1 VRWLRLARGGVT
13 RAAVGTVTAACLAS
27 CSSAVST
34 GGESGSGP
42 TGTAAAALA
51 TSIDTS
57 DGTWAT
63 VAMGHL
69 DQPDDT
75 FWQLLHR
82 AAGAT
87 DWTDQV
93 QVTAVAT
100 NGGLVMA
107 SPEGRSL
114 TVGVRPYDLLTFS
127 PLVAT
132 ADGGRSWS
140 NGLLPGGLVSE
151 PNALAVS
158 TQGQALAITGKDG
171 GRDSQSVLA
180 SPSLNNW
187 TTLVTGDVVASST
200 AGQECAV
207 GGLTAV
213 AYAGTDPVVGARCNR
228 AGVVGLFE
236 DRGGVWTLAGP
247 SLPPA
252 MAQDQVAVTS
262 VQTAGDGLSGL
273 LSTSGPG
280 GATVMVASTADR
292 GRSWQLSQPLPVA
305 VSERLASVGPTGN
318 GGFFVLLSTPSGQER
333 AAAMEA
339 DHTSWTQL
347 PPLPAGTA
355 TLAFGPGTTVEAL
368 AVDASTLT
376 VWNLGGTG
384 SWQKG
389 QVMAVSI
396 EYGSSS

>member
-1 VRWLRLARGGVT
+1 VRWLRLARGGLA
-13 RAAVGTVTAACLAS
+13 RAAAGALTAACLAS

-34 GGESGSGP
+34 SSQSGSGP
-42 TGTAAAALA
+42 SPTAAAPLA
-51 TSIDTS
+51 TSINTS
-57 DGTWAT
+57 NGTWAT

-69 DQPDDT
+69 DQPQNT

-82 AAGAT
+82 AAGASN
-87 DWTDQV
+87 WTDQV

-140 NGLLPGGLVSE
+140 SGLLPGGLVPA
-151 PNALAVS
+151 PNSLAVS
-158 TQGQALAITGKDG
+158 TQGEALAITGKDG
-171 GRDSQSVLA
+171 ESDAQSVLT

-187 TTLVTGDVVASST
+187 TTLVTGDAVAAST
-200 AGQECAV
+200 AGKECGV

-213 AYAGTDPVVGARCNR
+213 AYAGADPVIGTRCNR
-228 AGVVGLFE
+228 DGVAGLFE
-236 DRGGVWTLAGP
+236 DRGGTWTLAGP
-247 SLPPA
+247 SLPPSVA
-252 MAQDQVAVTS
+252 RDQIVVTS
-262 VQTAGDGLSGL
+262 LQATAAGLAGL

-280 GATVMVASTADR
+280 GATVMAASTADG

-305 VSERLASVGPTGN
+305 ASERLASVGPAGN
-318 GGFFVLLSTPSGQER
+318 GGFFVLLSTPSGSER
-333 AAAMEA
+333 AAVMQGGHMGWA
-339 DHTSWTQL
+339 QL

-368 AVDASTLT
+368 AVDTSTLT
-376 VWNLGGTG
+376 VWTLGGTG

>member
-1 VRWLRLARGGVT
+1 VRWLAFARVGVA
-13 RAAVGTVTAACLAS
+13 RAAVGAVTAAVLAS
-27 CSSAVST
+27 CSSTVATSS
-34 GGESGSGP
+34 ESSSSSGS
-42 TGTAAAALA
+42 AAAPLA
-51 TSIDTS
+51 TSMATT

-69 DQPDDT
+69 DDPDNT
-75 FWQLLHR
+75 FWQLFHR
-82 AAGAT
+82 PAGAT
-87 DWTDQV
+87 SWTDQV

-107 SPEGRSL
+107 SPDGTSL
-114 TVGVRPYDLLTFS
+114 TVGVRPYDNLTFS

-140 NGLLPGGLVSE
+140 NGLLPGGLVSQ

-158 TQGQALAITGKDG
+158 TQGQALAITGTDG

-180 SPSLNNW
+180 SSSLNNW
-187 TTLVTGDVVASST
+187 TTLVTGDAVASST

-213 AYAGTDPVVGARCNR
+213 AYAGADPVIGARCNR
-228 AGVVGLFE
+228 AGVVGLF
-236 DRGGVWTLAGP
+236 DDSGGAWTLAGP
-247 SLPPA
+247 PLPPA
-252 MAQDQVAVTS
+252 MAQEQVVVTS
-262 VQTAGDGLSGL
+262 VQAAGDGLSGL
-273 LSTSGPG
+273 LSMSGPG
-280 GATVMVASTADR
+280 GATVVVASTAHR
-292 GRSWQLSQPLPVA
+292 GGSWQLSQPLAVA
-305 VSERLASVGPTGN
+305 ASERLGSVGPARN
-318 GGFFVLLSTPSGQER
+318 GGFFVVLSTPSGQER
-333 AAAMEA
+333 AAVMEA

-376 VWNLGGTG
+376 VWTLGGTG